1 MMRDEDPGIIDQAIG
16 WHVRQGEMRDADW
29 MEFIAW
35 LEQSPAHA
43 EAYDRIANQDHMLPR
58 PEPVAAPANDD
69 RPLRKRWPLFAGGA
83 VAAAVAVTLAVPML
97 LPPSPQAYVV
107 ETRPGQRQTVRL
119 ADGSRIELSGGSR
132 LQLDRADPRVATLEA
147 GEALFTV
154 RHDAAHPFTLR
165 SGSVTLRDLG
175 TVFNVMRAPERL
187 DVQVSEGSVLF
198 EPAGQAITLASGDA
212 LTVRENTRQIVRAK
226 VPVEAVGGWRTG
238 TLRFESETLATV
250 SAAIRRGYGTEVV
263 LEGDLSRRPFTGMIR
278 LTGAADRDIPHLAAL
293 IGVEWRRNGEQ
304 WILAPRAA
312 ALR

>member
-16 WHVRQGEMRDADW
+16 WHVRQGEMSDADW

-58 PEPVAAPANDD
+58 PALVAAPANDD
-69 RPLRKRWPLFAGGA
+69 RPSRKRWPLFAGGA
-83 VAAAVAVTLAVPML
+83 VAAAVALALAVPML
-97 LPPSPQAYVV
+97 RTPSSQTYVV
-107 ETRPGQRQTVRL
+107 ETRPGQRQAVQL

-132 LQLDRADPRVATLEA
+132 LQLDRADPRIASLEA

-198 EPAGQAITLASGDA
+198 DPAGQAITLAPGDA
-212 LTVRENTRQIVRAK
+212 LTVRENTRQIIRAK
-226 VPVEAVGGWRTG
+226 VPVEAIGGWRNG